1 MAYQI
6 KCDEYILYDPRDDEL
21 TLLSPKCKLAVNTVC
36 GGSFTIL
43 PTHPYYSKLQKLKSI
58 FEIRQDG
65 ETIFRGRM
73 TEDSRD
79 FQNCLDVDLEGV
91 LAFAND
97 SIIPPF
103 NFPDDFPDA
112 AESANVVEYLLGWV
126 LDQHNAQCEPWQHLK
141 LGTVTVAD
149 PNNYVTRSSEKY
161 DTTWNILKSKFF
173 DSALGG
179 YLTMRY
185 EDDGNYV
192 DYLSEFTLTNTQN
205 IIFGENLRDVVQKS
219 DATATYSAIL
229 PLGANL
235 ETDDGGKYTVTL
247 GSLPDGDLT
256 DDLVKEGVFIYSKS
270 AREQYGWKCMPI
282 SDTTWDD
289 VTQVENLKTKAVETL
304 SGNGVKLSATITFK
318 GVDLRF
324 TDDQIQSFRYARNV
338 LADSPPHGITNAKYA
353 LTSLDIDILNPQST
367 VITVGDTIRTMTDV
381 NEKQHSSTVQR
392 VENAEKDIAENRTEV
407 SEVRNQVLT
416 QSTQILNDAEKIILG
431 ALESYVETGDYESFK
446 TTVATQF
453 VTMSDQISMNFQST
467 TEKVADVNG
476 DLQKVIE
483 NLEKHFEFTIDG
495 LVIKAGENS
504 MKLTLDNGLIQFTKN
519 GQPFGWW
526 DGVDFHTGNIVVKV
540 NERAQFGNFAFIPRS
555 DGSLSFLKVGG

>member
-43 PTHPYYSKLQKLKSI
+43 PTHPFYSKLQKLKSI

-65 ETIFRGRM
+65 QTIFRGRM

-112 AESANVVEYLLGWV
+112 EGSTNVVEFLLGWI
-126 LDQHNAQCEPWQHLK
+126 LDQHNAQCESWQRLK
-141 LGTVTVAD
+141 LGTVTVSD

-161 DTTWNILKSKFF
+161 DTTWNTLKSKLFE
-173 DSALGG
+173 SALGG
-179 YLTMRY
+179 YLVMRY

-192 DYLSEFTLTNTQN
+192 DYLSEFTLTNTQK

-219 DATATYSAIL
+219 DATGTYSAIL
-229 PLGANL
+229 PLGAKI
-235 ETDDGGKYTVTL
+235 ETEDGGKYTVTL
-247 GSLPDGDLT
+247 ASLPDGNLT
-256 DDLVKEGVFIYSKS
+256 DDLVKEGAFIYSKS

-282 SDTTWDD
+282 SESTWDD
-289 VTQVENLKTKAVETL
+289 VTQVENLKTKGMEAL
-304 SGNGVKLSATITFK
+304 SVNGTKLSATITFK

-338 LADSPPHGITNAKYA
+338 LADSPPHGITDAKYA
-353 LTSLDIDILNPQST
+353 LTTLDIDILNPQNT
-367 VITVGDTIRTMTDV
+367 TITVGDTIRTMTDV

-407 SEVRNQVLT
+407 SEVKNQVLT
-416 QSTQILNDAEKIILG
+416 QSTQILNDAEQIILH

-446 TTVATQF
+446 STVESEF
-453 VTMSDQISMNFQST
+453 VTMSDQISMNFQTT
-467 TEKVADVNG
+467 TEKVTDVDG

-483 NLEKHFEFTIDG
+483 NLEKHFEFTVDG

-504 MKLTLDNGLIQFTKN
+504 MKLTLDNGLIKFTKN

-526 DGVDFHTGNIVVKV
+526 DGIDFHTGNIVVKV
-540 NERAQFGNFAFIPRS
+540 NERAQFGNFAFVPRS